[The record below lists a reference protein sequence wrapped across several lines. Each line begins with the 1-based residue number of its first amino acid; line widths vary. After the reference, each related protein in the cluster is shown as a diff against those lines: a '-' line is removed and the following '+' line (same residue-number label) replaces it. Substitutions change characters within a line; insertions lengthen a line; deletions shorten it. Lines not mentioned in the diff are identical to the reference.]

1 MKKPKMLYASPF
13 QPMKSGISDYS
24 EVLVTA
30 LGREFDITL
39 FTADYEISSRYL
51 KENFPV
57 IKYGKGQVD
66 FEGFDYRVYNIGN
79 NPEYH
84 DYIYEACLA
93 HPGMAILHD
102 LVLYYLF
109 VGYYQKR
116 NQLYTKVY
124 EQEGLKAFLTLKQ
137 AVKRKGA
144 DLLAQKEM
152 APVLPL
158 HKELFRSGNRL
169 MVHSWYTYHQVL
181 KAGFVGKQDIAKINH
196 IALMGNGAEVVSKK
210 ELYQKYHIPQD
221 AYVIASMGYIGQ
233 TKLNHIACKA
243 VLRLNAELNC
253 KVCYVMVGEGNY
265 VDGYVDGTTVIKTGY
280 TELYEFDAFIR
291 HSDLILNLRNPSMGE
306 TSGAMLRIL
315 EQGKVCIINDGGW
328 FSEIPESCVLKVCL
342 ENVED
347 DLYEKIRKLMESP
360 DEAKQIGERAAE
372 YIRREYQAEK
382 IVGEIKKFLER

>member
-93 HPGMAILHD
+93 HPGIAILHD

-152 APVLPL
+152 APALPL

-169 MVHSWYTYHQVL
+169 MVHSWYTYQRVL
-181 KAGFVGKQDIAKINH
+181 DTGIIGEKNLAKINPLPYGYSGT
-196 IALMGNGAEVVSKK
+196 ISKAE
-210 ELYQKYHIPQD
+210 LFHKYRIPQN
-221 AYVIASMGYIGQ
+221 AYMIASMGHIEP
-233 TKLNHIACKA
+233 TKLNHIACKT
-243 VLRLNAELNC
+243 VRRLNEELNS
-253 KVCYVMVGEGNY
+253 KICYVMVGEGNY
-265 VDGYVDGTTVIKTGY
+265 ADSYVDGKAVIKTGY
-280 TELYEFDAFIR
+280 TSLDEFDAFIR

-306 TSGAMLRIL
+306 TSGAMIRIL

-382 IVGEIKKFLER
+382 IVGEIKEFLER